1 MSAPSHS
8 LHLTVKIL
16 LVGDSGVGKS
26 SLLLR
31 YCNADV
37 PLTQFKLQPTVGLD
51 FKRKTL
57 MVPLKRGP
65 EALVTLQIWDTA
77 GLERFRAVTTS
88 YYHGAMGVVITYD
101 ITDEVSFTN
110 VKYTRESFLY
120 FLYITSAFYHIRLP
134 ADPGLSR

>member
-1 MSAPSHS
+1 MATS
-8 LHLTVKIL
+8 LHLTVKML

-31 YCNADV
+31 YCNSDV
-37 PLTQFKLQPTVGLD
+37 PLSQFKLQPTVGLD

-57 MVPLKRGP
+57 MVPLQKGQ

-88 YYHGAMGVVITYD
+88 YYHGAMGVVVVYD
-101 ITDEVSFTN
+101 ITDAASFENVRYIPAIAVYLSVADCAIGTGLIKSTN
-110 VKYTRESFLY
+110 TE
-120 FLYITSAFYHIRLP
+120 
-134 ADPGLSR
+134 

>member
-1 MSAPSHS
+1 MAATS
-8 LHLTVKIL
+8 LHLTVKML

-31 YCNADV
+31 YCNSEV
-37 PLTQFKLQPTVGLD
+37 PMSQFKLQPTVGLD

-57 MVPLKRGP
+57 MVPLQKGQ

-88 YYHGAMGVVITYD
+88 YYHGAMGVVVVYD
-101 ITDEVSFTN
+101 ITDATSFEN
-110 VKYTRESFLY
+110 VRYDR
-120 FLYITSAFYHIRLP
+120 
-134 ADPGLSR
+134 